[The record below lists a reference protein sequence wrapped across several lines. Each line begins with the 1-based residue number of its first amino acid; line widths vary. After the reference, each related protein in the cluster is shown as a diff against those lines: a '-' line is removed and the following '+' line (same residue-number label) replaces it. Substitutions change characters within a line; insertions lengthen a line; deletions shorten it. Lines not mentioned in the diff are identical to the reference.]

1 MSLTAGNVNGAGLK
15 LRGRPWSNDEEN
27 QLRQLIKEGKNFDE
41 ISIIMGKSRLS
52 VKGKLFNSGL
62 NRVEVATHAQRA
74 VATTIATTTSPS
86 KDIDDSLTASMPT
99 VDDAA
104 EDNVSNIELKLPER
118 LPSVEEELKILAAA
132 VEALRQPGL
141 SRAEGSRLH
150 YIIVGVK
157 VYQELFTKF
166 VDYCG
171 LEAEVLELRRQL
183 ASKNAKSSSD
193 TSS

>member
-1 MSLTAGNVNGAGLK
+1 MLWRRFGM
-15 LRGRPWSNDEEN
+15 RGRPWSKDEEN
-27 QLRQLIKEGKNFDE
+27 QLQQLVKDGKGFDE
-41 ISIIMGKSRLS
+41 ISSIMGKSRLS

-62 NRVEVATHAQRA
+62 NSVEVATRVQRA
-74 VATTIATTTSPS
+74 VATTIATTTSPVEG
-86 KDIDDSLTASMPT
+86 ITVAVAEPMPAVVRIPEDKVVC
-99 VDDAA
+99 VD
-104 EDNVSNIELKLPER
+104 LKLPER
-118 LPSVEEELKILAAA
+118 LPSVEDELKILAAA

-141 SRAEGSRLH
+141 SRGEVSRLH
-150 YIIVGVK
+150 NIIVGVK

-183 ASKNAKSSSD
+183 ASKNAKSSND